1 MNKKFI
7 DTVKIYLLNSSL
19 YCLND
24 LVGGSFLLLTTKTI
38 YENPSFDF
46 NLSAY
51 LDEVFYFCYVRTNI
65 TSLLYTFSGFMDVYI
80 AFGRFQA
87 FKPDWKFLRNT
98 PVSTAL
104 CSKDRFTYSSYFTYL
119 PGFESIIFPTDL
131 SFCDLFAN

>member
-7 DTVKIYLLNSSL
+7 DKVKIYLLNSSL

-24 LVGGSFLLLTTKTI
+24 LIAGSFFLLGTKKI
-38 YENPSFDF
+38 YENPNFDF
-46 NLSAY
+46 HLSAFHG
-51 LDEVFYFCYVRTNI
+51 EVFYFSYVRTNI

-98 PVSTAL
+98 PVSTSL
-104 CSKDRFTYSSYFTYL
+104 CS
-119 PGFESIIFPTDL
+119 
-131 SFCDLFAN
+131 